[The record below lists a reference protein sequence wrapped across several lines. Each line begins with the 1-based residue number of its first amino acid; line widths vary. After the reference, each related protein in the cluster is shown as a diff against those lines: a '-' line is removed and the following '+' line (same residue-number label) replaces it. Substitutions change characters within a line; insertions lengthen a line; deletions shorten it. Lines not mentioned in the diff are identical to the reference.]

1 MAIKNTIIIINNHQ
15 KTLKELC
22 KIKKKKK
29 KNTSYI
35 GKFYSNPTPG
45 LAVANFLFYYKY
57 SSPKPQLAV
66 AVLDVTPFCLRELI
80 YFERE

>member
-1 MAIKNTIIIINNHQ
+1 VCGLSRSNS
-15 KTLKELC
+15 LVFVGSKEYT
-22 KIKKKKK
+22 
-29 KNTSYI
+29 NFTPVPS
-35 GKFYSNPTPG
+35 TPG

-66 AVLDVTPFCLRELI
+66 AVLDATPFCFRELI

>member
-1 MAIKNTIIIINNHQ
+1 MAIKITSCIINN
-15 KTLKELC
+15 TP
-22 KIKKKKK
+22 KKK
-29 KNTSYI
+29 KNYTSYI
-35 GKFYSNPTPG
+35 KNFTPVPSTPG

-66 AVLDVTPFCLRELI
+66 AVLDATPFCFRELI